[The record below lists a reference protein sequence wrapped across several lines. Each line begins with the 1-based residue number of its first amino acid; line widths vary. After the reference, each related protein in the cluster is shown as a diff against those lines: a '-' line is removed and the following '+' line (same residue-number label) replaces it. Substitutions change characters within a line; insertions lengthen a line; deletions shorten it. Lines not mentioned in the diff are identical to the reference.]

1 MKKSALRTSENNIG
15 LIFQV
20 TLKYALNTLIL
31 KILKIDV
38 WTVLMVLEEKLFPI
52 FYNSSKIIWKSTWLT
67 ILKMSY

>member
-1 MKKSALRTSENNIG
+1 MKKSTLRTSEDNIG

-20 TLKYALNTLIL
+20 TLKNALNILIL

-52 FYNSSKIIWKSTWLT
+52 FYNSSKII
-67 ILKMSY
+67 